1 MTYPCQRSFIQSLLS
16 ARKKQLHVASLF
28 NFTYRYIG
36 DVLSIYNP
44 DFENYLGQMYPVEPE
59 IKDTTENITSASY
72 LIYLCQSGGMVN
84 FILPFTTNMT
94 IPIFTLQISVP
105 E

>member
-28 NFTYRYIG
+28 NFTSRYIG
-36 DVLSIYNP
+36 DLLSIYNP
-44 DFENYLGQMYPVEPE
+44 DFESYLGQMYPVELE

-72 LIYLCQSGGMVN
+72 LIYLFQSGGTVN

-94 IPIFTLQISVP
+94 IPIFTLKISVP